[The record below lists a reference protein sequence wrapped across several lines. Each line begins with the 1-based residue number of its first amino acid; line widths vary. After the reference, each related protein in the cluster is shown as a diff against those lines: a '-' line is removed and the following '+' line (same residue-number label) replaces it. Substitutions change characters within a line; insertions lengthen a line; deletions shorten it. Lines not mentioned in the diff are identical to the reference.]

1 MEELIKNIDIILED
15 KIIKVVISNKVKNSV
30 EYNKI
35 TFMLKENN
43 SKEYYQIEKF
53 TDKQVFHENIS
64 VSELKDK
71 LTNILKVII
80 SNYLPGQRTVHM
92 I

>member
-1 MEELIKNIDIILED
+1 MEELIKNIDIIVED

-53 TDKQVFHENIS
+53 TDK
-64 VSELKDK
+64 
-71 LTNILKVII
+71 
-80 SNYLPGQRTVHM
+80 
-92 I
+92 

>member
-1 MEELIKNIDIILED
+1 MEELIKNIDIIVED

-71 LTNILKVII
+71 LTEYIEG
-80 SNYLPGQRTVHM
+80 NYKQLSA
-92 I
+92 